1 MLKKKKGEV
10 SMGDQGAIFV
20 IRSSKYLAVI
30 GPLTLHL
37 SYSLE
42 GGPLMSF
49 VFVLET
55 DKFPYG
61 WAVILWQPG
70 NAIFISLKEG

>member
-1 MLKKKKGEV
+1 
-10 SMGDQGAIFV
+10 MGDQGAIFV

-30 GPLTLHL
+30 GLLTLHL

-42 GGPLMSF
+42 GGPLTSF

-55 DKFPYG
+55 EKFPYG
-61 WAVILWQPG
+61 WAVIL
-70 NAIFISLKEG
+70 